1 MDETSE
7 VVSQE
12 PINPEQEEAAEA
24 QAVATENVEELR
36 GKFQK
41 ALAQKKVWREKAL
54 EAQEKLKTI
63 QPQVELRQNGGSQGS
78 YATKDEMDEM
88 YLASKGYND
97 EELKSLHVLAKGSG
111 KRLRE
116 VSGMPEAEAI
126 ISFMRN
132 KAKTQGTTPPPSQH
146 VSVPSGQQKPL
157 AQMNETERREWYGQ
171 KAEEIRRRGK

>member
-1 MDETSE
+1 MGETSE

-54 EAQEKLKTI
+54 EAQEQLKTI
-63 QPQVELRQNGGSQGS
+63 QPQVELKQSGGSQGS

-97 EELKSLHVLAKGSG
+97 EELKSLRVLAKGSG

-116 VSGMPEAEAI
+116 VAGMQEAEAI
-126 ISFMRN
+126 VSFMRN

-146 VSVPSGQQKPL
+146 VSVSSGQQKPV
-157 AQMNETERREWYGQ
+157 AQMNDRERQDWYAQ
-171 KAEEIRRRGK
+171 KALEMQQRGK